1 MAGSLKILAF
11 FALGVFLGYKHF
23 LPDYLLEHDLSSYA
37 LYVLMFLVGLIIGLD
52 RRSLDLLRKASW
64 RLFLLPLGTAIGT
77 YFGVLVLWIFWRFIG
92 LKNLLAVASGFGYYS
107 LSSIIIA
114 DLKGGVL
121 AVVALLANIF
131 RELLTL
137 LLTPVFVRYFGPL
150 SPILSGGATSMDTT
164 LPVIAQYSGKQYVLL
179 SVFNGLI
186 LTVLVPFLVT
196 MFCEL

>member
-92 LKNLLAVASGFGYYS
+92 LKSLLAIASGFGYYS

-137 LLTPVFVRYFGPL
+137 LLTPVFVQYFGPL

-196 MFCEL
+196 MFCVL